1 MLGCTTMNTAYEEI
15 ISANTVVRY
24 DICPFQQIICKS
36 HATNS
41 VVVLTQNSHA

>member
-24 DICPFQQIICKS
+24 DICPFNKLFVNLMPQ
-36 HATNS
+36 
-41 VVVLTQNSHA
+41 TQW